1 MVPNR
6 FSRMLWSLRVAFDE
20 LHDHVSSWLAARRS
34 PRVVVPGAGLCEIF
48 AESLRTNGF
57 EEHAAAV
64 EKPGASE
71 AWEDHAHAFADALA
85 ESGDKGDIRVG
96 AELLA
101 DVLSHFSPAMTV
113 RAVAMVMLDIA
124 NLHTASGDV
133 ARATRALKAARS
145 LDKRTVD
152 HRVAA
157 ERRLMV
163 YRLCESVGD
172 EPSYVVN

>member
-1 MVPNR
+1 
-6 FSRMLWSLRVAFDE
+6 MLWSLRISFDE

-34 PRVVVPGAGLCEIF
+34 PRVIIPGAWLCEIF

-71 AWEDHAHAFADALA
+71 AWEDHAHAFAEALA
-85 ESGDKGDIRVG
+85 ESGHKGAIGVG
-96 AELLA
+96 AELLT
-101 DVLSHFSPAMTV
+101 DVLGHFSPAMTAG
-113 RAVAMVMLDIA
+113 AVAMVMLDIA
-124 NLHTASGDV
+124 DLHTASGDV
-133 ARATRALKAARS
+133 ARSARALKAARS

-152 HRVAA
+152 HRVAT

-163 YRLCESVGD
+163 YRLCESAGD
-172 EPSYVVN
+172 EPSYLVN